1 VTALRAAL
9 ALAGLV
15 LGVWAYQLN
24 LHGPFTTVPRSVAAI
39 VVAWTFLVA
48 GLIAW
53 SRRPGNRVGPLM
65 IWVAFALLLRK
76 LAYSHDEAVFTM
88 GFLLAELNYAAFAHV
103 VLAYPSGHV
112 TSRAE
117 RALLWVGYP
126 VVVALPLASLLVYE
140 PSPPPYQT
148 GLFDCL
154 QTGGCPSS
162 AIAVHPDP
170 DLFVFLRDL
179 DDVVV
184 LGVLGT
190 VFIALIISRL
200 VQATPHARG
209 VLWPMLVG
217 ALAAAMRAVT
227 EAALTITNHN
237 AVHSLYW
244 AQVTTQEAVPI
255 AILIGLLRMRLA
267 RVYVADLLPALERTP
282 PTEIRDALARALH
295 DPSLEVA
302 LWLPERKAYC
312 DAEGHPVELDPTRA
326 VTELSDGA
334 EPLAAIVHDPALLD
348 EPKLIAAAG
357 SAARLA
363 LQNARLQA
371 DLRAQLVK
379 VRESRA
385 RIVAA
390 GDEVRR
396 QVERN
401 IHDGAQQRL
410 VSLALALRLAE
421 RRVRAGDRG
430 DVDRVLSSAVAELQ
444 GAVTELRELAH
455 GVHPAVLTDEGLTAA
470 LRLLAARSTVPVRI
484 RASLDRRLPPEV
496 EAAAYYVAAEALT
509 NAAKHAGASEVTISA
524 ERQNG
529 TLVVEVED
537 DGCGGADPSG
547 TGLRGLADRV
557 EAHGGR
563 LRVESRAGEGTH
575 IVGEIPCAS

>member
-1 VTALRAAL
+1 VAALRAAL
-9 ALAGLV
+9 ALAALV
-15 LGVWAYQLN
+15 LGVWAYELN
-24 LHGPFTTVPRSVAAI
+24 LHGPATTVPRSVAAI

-53 SRRPGNRVGPLM
+53 WRRPGNRVGPLL

-76 LAYSHDEAVFTM
+76 LAYSHDEALFTI
-88 GFLLAELNYAAFAHV
+88 GFLLAELNYAAFVHA
-103 VLAYPSGHV
+103 VLAYPSGRV

-126 VVVALPLASLLVYE
+126 LVVALPLASLLVYE
-140 PSPPPYQT
+140 PAPSSRT

-154 QTGGCPSS
+154 RTGGCPPS
-162 AIAVHPDP
+162 AIAVHPDR
-170 DLFVFLRDL
+170 DLFALLRDL

-190 VFIALIISRL
+190 VFLALIVRRL
-200 VQATPHARG
+200 LQATPRARG
-209 VLWPMLVG
+209 LLWPMLVA
-217 ALAAAMRAVT
+217 ALAAGLRGVT
-227 EAALTITNHN
+227 EAALTLTDRSG
-237 AVHSLYW
+237 VHALYW
-244 AQVTTQEAVPI
+244 AQVATQEAVPI
-255 AILIGLLRMRLA
+255 AMLIGLLQMRLA
-267 RVYVADLLPALERTP
+267 RASVADLLPALERTP
-282 PTEIRDALARALH
+282 PGEIRDALARALH

-302 LWLPERKAYC
+302 LWLPEQKAYC
-312 DAEGHPVELDPTRA
+312 DEDGHPVALDRTRA
-326 VTELSDGA
+326 ITELRDGA

-348 EPKLIAAAG
+348 EPKLVAAAG
-357 SAARLA
+357 SAVRLA

-371 DLRAQLVK
+371 DLRVQLTK

-410 VSLALALRLAE
+410 VSLALELRLAE
-421 RRVRAGDRG
+421 RRLQAGDRG
-430 DVDRVLSSAVAELQ
+430 DVDRVLSSAVDELQ

-470 LRLLAARSTVPVRI
+470 LRLLAARSTVPVTI
-484 RASLDRRLPPEV
+484 AATPDRRLPPEI

-509 NAAKHAGASEVTISA
+509 NASKHAGASRVTISA
-524 ERQNG
+524 ERHNG
-529 TLVVEVED
+529 TLLVEVAD
-537 DGCGGADPSG
+537 DGCGGADPAG
-547 TGLRGLADRV
+547 AGLRGLADRV

-563 LRVESRAGEGTH
+563 LHVASPAGEGTH
-575 IVGEIPCAS
+575 VVGEIPCAS